1 MKKFEIIG
9 NRWIR
14 FEFNHT
20 YEIQTDTYD
29 LKKLRHFNLRQR
41 KNANGHLE
49 AQIYLN
55 LSQSSSRVIS
65 YSLTEEDQYLEDKRV
80 LEEIIFKLSGIN
92 RKG

>member
-29 LKKLRHFNLRQR
+29 LKKLRRFSFRQR
-41 KNANGHLE
+41 KQANGHLD
-49 AQIYLN
+49 AQISLH

-65 YSLTEEDQYLEDKRV
+65 YSVNEEVQFLEDRRA

-92 RKG
+92 RNG